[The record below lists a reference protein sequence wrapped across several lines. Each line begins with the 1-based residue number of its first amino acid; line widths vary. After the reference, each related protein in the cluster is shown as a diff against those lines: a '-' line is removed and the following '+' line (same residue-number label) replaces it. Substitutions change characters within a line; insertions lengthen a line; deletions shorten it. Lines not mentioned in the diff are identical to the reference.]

1 MDKQDILAKAM
12 QQAIER
18 EGEESILAENTIV
31 VDDYE
36 VSQEET
42 PPHDSSEIKTYCTLC
57 GCEWVINE
65 QNPNEVCE
73 DCSTE
78 TVEENDPNPTTP
90 TIKVK
95 GLDEKAVLISVKRNM
110 YSPYKLD
117 QEESKQYGAG
127 NVNKHLF
134 EGRNNRVKETIS
146 KFTEVY
152 TYVKDNTV
160 PWTTGV
166 DMLNI
171 EHYMDFTS
179 GLRQRVDDANDAV
192 DVLCTHWEDEVES
205 DLERLTEIAQAKG
218 KPNLANP
225 NDYPDVD
232 ELRSK
237 FGIHIRYMPVPTTG
251 DFRVGIS
258 DEDKAS
264 LQQQLDDAEVN
275 ANKHVINSM
284 IEPMQRAI
292 AKLSVP
298 IGSDGS
304 VFRDTLIDNIV
315 NVAERMNKINLSDDV
330 VIQNNIDEL
339 RNLVSTYANPM
350 GKDLLRS
357 NQTAREK
364 VVAKIDG
371 LVNQMAGI
379 V

>member
-1 MDKQDILAKAM
+1 MNMNEILAN
-12 QQAIER
+12 AITNAVDTDK
-18 EGEESILAENTIV
+18 SIIADNT
-31 VDDYE
+31 
-36 VSQEET
+36 T
-42 PPHDSSEIKTYCTLC
+42 PIEPSTGQGVPHDTSEPIPTL
-57 GCEWVINE
+57 
-65 QNPNEVCE
+65 PPTA
-73 DCSTE
+73 TE
-78 TVEENDPNPTTP
+78 
-90 TIKVK
+90 ISIK

-134 EGRNNRVKETIS
+134 EGRNNLVKSTIS

-171 EHYMDFTS
+171 NHYIEFTS
-179 GLRQRVDDANDAV
+179 GLRQRVDDANRAV
-192 DVLCTHWEDEVES
+192 DTLCLSWEDEVKA
-205 DLERLTEIAQAKG
+205 DLERLGEIALAKG
-218 KPNLANP
+218 KPNLANA

-258 DEDKAS
+258 DDDKAS
-264 LQQQLDDAEVN
+264 LQQQLDDAGIN
-275 ANKHVINSM
+275 ANKHVIKSM
-284 IEPMQRAI
+284 IEPMERAI

-298 IGSDGS
+298 IGNDGS
-304 VFRDTLIDNIV
+304 VFRDTLVDNLV
-315 NVAERMNKINLSDDV
+315 DVTERMNKINLSDDAT
-330 VIQNNIDEL
+330 IQGSIDNL
-339 RNLVSTYANPM
+339 RDLISSYSSEQ

-357 NQTAREK
+357 SQTSREK
-364 VVAKIDG
+364 AVTDIDALCKQMSG
-371 LVNQMAGI
+371 LV
-379 V
+379 

>member
-1 MDKQDILAKAM
+1 
-12 QQAIER
+12 
-18 EGEESILAENTIV
+18 
-31 VDDYE
+31 
-36 VSQEET
+36 
-42 PPHDSSEIKTYCTLC
+42 
-57 GCEWVINE
+57 
-65 QNPNEVCE
+65 
-73 DCSTE
+73 
-78 TVEENDPNPTTP
+78 
-90 TIKVK
+90 
-95 GLDEKAVLISVKRNM
+95 
-110 YSPYKLD
+110 
-117 QEESKQYGAG
+117 
-127 NVNKHLF
+127 
-134 EGRNNRVKETIS
+134 VKETIS

-330 VIQNNIDEL
+330 VIQDNINEL

-357 NQTAREK
+357 NQIAREK

-371 LVNQMAGI
+371 LVTQMAGI

>member
-12 QQAIER
+12 QQAINAEPV
-18 EGEESILAENTIV
+18 EEEKVSEILIE
-31 VDDYE
+31 DYE
-36 VSQEET
+36 VNQEEI
-42 PPHDSSEIKTYCTLC
+42 PPHDSS
-57 GCEWVINE
+57 GA
-65 QNPNEVCE
+65 
-73 DCSTE
+73 TE
-78 TVEENDPNPTTP
+78 TVEENDSNLTTP
-90 TIKVK
+90 TKPVVKVK

-171 EHYMDFTS
+171 DHYLEFTS
-179 GLRQRVDDANDAV
+179 GLRQRVSEADRAV
-192 DVLCTHWEDEVES
+192 DTLCLSWEDEVKD
-205 DLERLTEIAQAKG
+205 DLARLGEIALAKG
-218 KPNLANP
+218 KPNLANAD
-225 NDYPDVD
+225 DYPDVD

-258 DEDKAS
+258 DDDKAS

-275 ANKHVINSM
+275 ANKHVIKSM

-304 VFRDTLIDNIV
+304 VFRDTLVDNLV
-315 NVAERMNKINLSDDV
+315 EVTERMNKINLSDDV
-330 VIQNNIDEL
+330 VIQDSINEL

-371 LVNQMAGI
+371 LVTQMAGI